1 MSELLLS
8 LLYIYTHH
16 ITPYMYIYICIYILY
31 ICSYPL
37 ATYINSHWAGNDNG
51 WAVIFV
57 SRLSSVLRSTDAEAA
72 VSWDPPVICGISTN
86 NFDGYYGLL
95 WIRLWIT
102 Y

>member
-16 ITPYMYIYICIYILY
+16 ITPYMYIYICIYIYILY

-51 WAVIFV
+51 WAVIFCV
-57 SRLSSVLRSTDAEAA
+57 EAFIRSEINGRRSRRIVGSACDLRDFYQQFRR
-72 VSWDPPVICGISTN
+72 V
-86 NFDGYYGLL
+86 
-95 WIRLWIT
+95 LWIT
-102 Y
+102 MD

>member
-1 MSELLLS
+1 
-8 LLYIYTHH
+8 
-16 ITPYMYIYICIYILY
+16 MYIYILY